1 MLLLIILIFDCLPSK
16 RWQAGKNQLNYSTFT
31 SYYKL
36 FLYNPMDKKNLLKEL
51 KKRYQE
57 VGSNPAHKGIRERQE
72 LKNFVRRRA
81 ALELAR
87 IKYLEALNE
96 EEKEESGEKREPL
109 VITEKRTVKI
119 ELSTGWDADGFILE
133 YSKEGELLGGRYYW
147 SDWGVYEEVGLEYEE
162 AEMVANHYGIF
173 LY

>member
-1 MLLLIILIFDCLPSK
+1 
-16 RWQAGKNQLNYSTFT
+16 
-31 SYYKL
+31 
-36 FLYNPMDKKNLLKEL
+36 MDKKNLLEEL

-57 VGSNPAHKGIRERQE
+57 VGSNPTHKGIREGQE
-72 LKNFVRRRA
+72 LKNYARRRA

-87 IKYLEALNE
+87 IKYLEALDE
-96 EEKEESGEKREPL
+96 EEKEESEEKREPL
-109 VITEKRTVKI
+109 AITEKRTVEI
-119 ELSTGWDADGFILE
+119 ELSTGGDADSFILE